1 MSTTKKPRMS
11 RRHFLFTMAGA
22 AAAGVVAP
30 GIAAPAAPKKTKILW
45 WSHWAEEVNKRNLLI
60 DVAKAFMA
68 KHPDVEI
75 EQVWWDK
82 TAMFPT
88 MRNAFTAGSGFPD
101 IFYFDMLGF
110 AFIPAGWVADLSG
123 LNWGQVEPWAR
134 EMYMWAGPGG
144 KVGNWGV
151 PIEVVTDEIIYSK
164 PLFAKLG
171 IEIPKSLQF
180 SAEDFYQVVKKIRA
194 AGYDP
199 FSQGVG
205 DRDFPGTYITS
216 WPLLATLGEKALR
229 ALWSGKT
236 TWKTPEIR
244 GVLEYAKR
252 LIDVP
257 CMPAT
262 FSSMGNSERHI
273 YFHTRQKAAMF
284 LGTTAYAARTFS
296 PPEKGGQPP
305 DFRSGFLKYPAMPN
319 GKGNQL
325 KLLVPN
331 AGISVAEKSPN
342 KQVAMDLLQSM
353 MTEEFG
359 NRWLAGTAVTTGLK
373 TDPSKIASPF
383 KWYLEE
389 YAKSHQGQE
398 YAVGLEWHA
407 VMPPAM
413 VDAYGQ
419 VVNAAFPARR
429 ASIDEVIEAM
439 ERARPH

>member
-1 MSTTKKPRMS
+1 
-11 RRHFLFTMAGA
+11 
-22 AAAGVVAP
+22 
-30 GIAAPAAPKKTKILW
+30 
-45 WSHWAEEVNKRNLLI
+45 
-60 DVAKAFMA
+60 
-68 KHPDVEI
+68 
-75 EQVWWDK
+75 
-82 TAMFPT
+82 
-88 MRNAFTAGSGFPD
+88 
-101 IFYFDMLGF
+101 
-110 AFIPAGWVADLSG
+110 
-123 LNWGQVEPWAR
+123 
-134 EMYMWAGPGG
+134 
-144 KVGNWGV
+144 
-151 PIEVVTDEIIYSK
+151 
-164 PLFAKLG
+164 
-171 IEIPKSLQF
+171 
-180 SAEDFYQVVKKIRA
+180 
-194 AGYDP
+194 
-199 FSQGVG
+199 
-205 DRDFPGTYITS
+205 
-216 WPLLATLGEKALR
+216 
-229 ALWSGKT
+229 
-236 TWKTPEIR
+236 
-244 GVLEYAKR
+244 
-252 LIDVP
+252 
-257 CMPAT
+257 MPAT

-342 KQVAMDLLQSM
+342 KAVAMDLLQSM
-353 MTEEFG
+353 VTEEFG